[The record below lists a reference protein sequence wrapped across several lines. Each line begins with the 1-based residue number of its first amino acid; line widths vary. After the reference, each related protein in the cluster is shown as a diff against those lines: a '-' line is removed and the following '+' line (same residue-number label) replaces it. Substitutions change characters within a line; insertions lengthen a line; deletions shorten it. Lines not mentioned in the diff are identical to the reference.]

1 MAIIKNFLDSYVE
14 YSSLTIAH
22 PELYKRWGGITCISS
37 MLGRRF
43 WIRRGHV
50 RVFPNF
56 YVMLMGEPGT
66 GKGLACDICQGV
78 LTEAGYEY
86 FAADR
91 SSKEKFLQDLAD
103 GISFNRPTTMD
114 DLLASSSF
122 GKDEGPTSFLSA
134 EPRECLAI
142 AEEFSDFIG
151 QNNSDFIAFLTKIW
165 SYNGT
170 YRYRLKTGRSVG
182 ITDPYINIFGGSSS
196 AAFALSFPPE
206 IVAQGF
212 LARLVLVAGESGKRE
227 TWPEL
232 KASTLGSEL
241 SSFLAGIKEN
251 CIGEIA
257 LTPKAMIDLEKL
269 DQEFGGVDDPR
280 FKDYNVRRF
289 THLLKLCIIHA
300 AARGESILRIEDIEQ
315 AHGLLCDT
323 EYLMPKALGSFGK
336 SKNAD
341 VSNKILQHLYTASQ
355 PVPTTTLWRIVC
367 DDLEKLQ
374 DLTDLLHKLQYSGRI
389 QSVGSK
395 GWLPK
400 LTARVELASKPN
412 EGKEIKK

>member
-22 PELYKRWGGITCISS
+22 PDLYKRWGGVIAISS

-43 WIRRGHV
+43 WIPRGHLKV
-50 RVFPNF
+50 YPNF

-66 GKGLACDICQGV
+66 GKGIACDICQGI

-86 FAADR
+86 FGADR

-103 GISFNRPTTMD
+103 GISFNKPNTMD
-114 DLLASSSF
+114 DLLSSHSI
-122 GKDEGPTSFLSA
+122 GGDGEQTSFLST
-134 EPRECLAI
+134 ESRECLVI

-151 QNNSDFIAFLTKIW
+151 QNNSDFIAFLTKVW

-182 ITDPYINIFGGSSS
+182 ITDPYLNILGGSSS

-206 IVAQGF
+206 IIAQGF
-212 LARLVLVAGESGKRE
+212 LARLVLVAGEFTGSRE
-227 TWPEL
+227 TWPKRPDSAL
-232 KASTLGSEL
+232 NLASDL
-241 SSFLAGIKEN
+241 SAFLANIKEN
-251 CIGEIA
+251 CKGEIA
-257 LTPKAMIDLEKL
+257 LTAKALKDLEKL

-289 THLLKLCIIHA
+289 TQLLKLCIVHA
-300 AARGESILRIEDIEQ
+300 AARGECILRIEDIEQ
-315 AHGLLCDT
+315 AHQLLCDT

-341 VSNKILQHLYTASQ
+341 VSNKILQCLYTATQ
-355 PVPTTTLWRIVC
+355 PVPTTFLWRIVC

-374 DLTDLLHKLQYSGRI
+374 DLTDILHKLQYSGRI
-389 QSVGSK
+389 QSVSGK

-400 LTARVELASKPN
+400 LAA
-412 EGKEIKK
+412 KKGD